1 MKPVI
6 DDYPVKNTPGT
17 STNYRKAFAIL
28 FFAFLLTFFAV
39 LYTKHL
45 IEIQS
50 KKEFALV
57 CNEIK
62 VKIDTRLH
70 THALLLRSSSSFYSA
85 SENVSKSKWKVF
97 IEKSLLNKNLPG
109 IQGVGFSLIIPKN
122 KLSGHIQQIQQE
134 GFPGY
139 AINPAGD
146 RDIYTS
152 IIFLE
157 PFSGRNLRAFG
168 YDMYSES
175 VRRNAMEKSRDLDL
189 AALSGKVRLVQE
201 SGQDEQAGTLM
212 FVSVYR
218 NGMPANTVEE
228 RRAAIVGW
236 VYSPFRMDDLM
247 NGTLGRW
254 DTEENNRI
262 RLQIFDGD
270 RISEASLLFD
280 SKRKDGVYR
289 GNLSNHRLL
298 IPIKFNDKIWTLLF
312 TPAKERSFY
321 FQSEVILVLFSG
333 IVISLLLFSLTLSL
347 YNTRTRA
354 MAIAGQLTL
363 QLEKRDKFLRE
374 EQLKLQLANKIA
386 HLGSWE
392 LDLSSHQVVFSD
404 EIFVIFGINRDQING
419 NLHSLVETS
428 VHPDDRALVK
438 QTSMHESRTG
448 IGQTLEYRIVRPG
461 GEVRWIRAIGEF
473 VYDEGKIVK
482 LFVTNQDITASKL
495 ADEAINKLNE
505 TLEER
510 IAERTRQLKASNEEL
525 AYHLSEIEQL
535 TYIAA
540 HDLQE
545 PLLTL
550 TNFTDLLKEEY
561 TGKLEENGNEY
572 IGFISRSA
580 GRMKELVRGM
590 LDYSLL
596 GKEAELAL
604 VDCNT
609 LIGEVRA
616 DLAACIGACNAS
628 ISVQLLPTIN
638 CYPTEMR
645 LLFQNL
651 VNNAIKF
658 RRAEVLPA
666 IKISVEPFETG
677 WKFTIADNGI
687 GIEKKNLE
695 KVFAIFKRLHNR
707 STYEGTGIGLA
718 HCKKI
723 VELHRG
729 KIRVESVP
737 EKGSRFIFTIPAL

>member
-28 FFAFLLTFFAV
+28 FFALLLTFSAV
-39 LYTKHL
+39 LYTKHR

-70 THALLLRSSSSFYSA
+70 AHALLLRSSSSFYSA
-85 SENVSKSKWKVF
+85 SDSISRLKWKQF
-97 IEKSLLNKNLPG
+97 IEKSQLNKNLPG

-122 KLSGHIQQIQQE
+122 KLISHIQSIRRE
-134 GFPGY
+134 GFPDFTVK
-139 AINPAGD
+139 PAGD
-146 RDIYTS
+146 RDIFTS
-152 IIFLE
+152 IIYIE
-157 PFSGRNLRAFG
+157 PFSDRNLRAFG
-168 YDMYSES
+168 YDMYTEP
-175 VRRNAMEKSRDLDL
+175 VRRNAMEKSCDLDV
-189 AALSGKVRLVQE
+189 ASLSGKVRLVQE

-247 NGTLGRW
+247 NGILGRW

-289 GNLSNHRLL
+289 GNLSNQRLL

-312 TPAKERSFY
+312 TPTKERSVI
-321 FQSEVILVLFSG
+321 FQSEVFLVLFCG
-333 IVISLLLFSLTLSL
+333 IIISFLIFSLTLSL
-347 YNTRTRA
+347 YNTRYRA
-354 MAIAGQLTL
+354 IAIAGHLTV
-363 QLEKRDKFLRE
+363 QLEKRDKFLQE
-374 EQLKLQLANKIA
+374 EQLKLQQAN
-386 HLGSWE
+386 
-392 LDLSSHQVVFSD
+392 
-404 EIFVIFGINRDQING
+404 N
-419 NLHSLVETS
+419 
-428 VHPDDRALVK
+428 
-438 QTSMHESRTG
+438 
-448 IGQTLEYRIVRPG
+448 
-461 GEVRWIRAIGEF
+461 
-473 VYDEGKIVK
+473 
-482 LFVTNQDITASKL
+482 
-495 ADEAINKLNE
+495 AINKLNE

-510 IAERTRQLKASNEEL
+510 IAERTRQLEASNKEL
-525 AYHLSEIEQL
+525 VFRLSEIEQL

-550 TNFTDLLKEEY
+550 TNFTNLLKEEY
-561 TGKLEENGNEY
+561 AEKLEEEGNEY

-580 GRMKELVRGM
+580 RRMKELVRGM

-596 GKEAELAL
+596 GKEAELTK
-604 VDCNT
+604 VDCKVI
-609 LIGEVRA
+609 IGEVLA
-616 DLAACIGACNAS
+616 DLTVSISTCNAS

-638 CYPTEMR
+638 CYPTELR

-707 STYEGTGIGLA
+707 SEYEGTGIGLA

-737 EKGSRFIFTIPAL
+737 EKGSRFIFTIPSL